1 MKGTKSFFERCY
13 THSLKF
19 PTLELGDARP
29 CLQHTF
35 VVAKKNCIQ
44 MQELWKVF
52 KIVDLK
58 VLIEAMRENFLE
70 LGPI

>member
-1 MKGTKSFFERCY
+1 
-13 THSLKF
+13 
-19 PTLELGDARP
+19 
-29 CLQHTF
+29 LQHTF